1 MKGRPYYLKAFAIA
15 IFIVS
20 AGFYQKVFAQDKF
33 DIMPVRYI
41 AVKGDA
47 AKFRALNWMDD
58 GYTGGIRDMMM
69 DRKINKDTRVSFE
82 GHAIPGDNDLLGDLK
97 IVKDNFGYLKLNYS
111 NFRKWYDVYGGFYPG
126 ITTSNSTT
134 NPIWRLN
141 ADPKLD
147 IGNFNLEA
155 GRDTEDTGVSIGY
168 QRQTKEGI
176 KSMQSWG
183 NGNTSSLV
191 RMIVPSWNEIS
202 ETTDAVTLKGN
213 TKVGGFNVEGKQRY
227 EFFQNRSFREDSNPG
242 AGTGSTAAVFYH
254 DEHEPQAKLLTSSL
268 KADKWIIDDKT
279 YVAAAY
285 QFVHQRNTSQETVGA
300 FNSVRALVSS
310 TKNRVEVSNN
320 LYDANTWVQQLVT
333 NVTSN
338 FNITAKFKEQIA
350 AHHGVTHSNPYLGG
364 DTVDLDTK
372 DKTITTGESVSL
384 RYNGIPKTS
393 LYSDLDL
400 QQNRYSFSRQVGG
413 TSTYY
418 TPGIDNNPNLTA
430 DAGIRYVPNGK
441 VNMTSQAKRESR
453 HNTFDYYSN
462 SDVAIAISRMQT
474 DSNEL
479 DNRVTWKPLKWFE
492 NSFRLRLIDTI
503 YHIQTTP
510 QYTSGNTDWEKSQS
524 NQRVYTYNMVV
535 HPVEQFM
542 CDLGYSL
549 DNFKVSTPASQHNVG
564 TGTTNEGVPV
574 FTANIYTWLF
584 TTSFIPRENLSLYST
599 FEYSRAKNY
608 NGNADSTA
616 ATSAMTFGVDNERH
630 DVQVGLKWTPKKDL
644 SIEPHYAYYSYRS
657 NQSVDYGNYSAHLFM
672 LEAKYNW

>member
-1 MKGRPYYLKAFAIA
+1 MKGRPYYLKVLAIA
-15 IFIVS
+15 VFIVS

-58 GYTGGIRDMMM
+58 GYTGGIRDMMI
-69 DRKINKDTRVSFE
+69 DRKINKDTSVSFE

-134 NPIWRLN
+134 SPIWRLN

-155 GRDTEDTGVSIGY
+155 GRGTEDTGVSIGY

-191 RMIVPSWNEIS
+191 RLIVPSWNEIS

-213 TKVGGFNVEGKQRY
+213 TKVGGFNVEGQQRY

-242 AGTGSTAAVFYH
+242 AGTGSTTAVFYH

-285 QFVHQRNTSQETVGA
+285 QFVHQRNTSQETVGV
-300 FNSVRALVSS
+300 FNSVGALVSN
-310 TKNRVEVSNN
+310 TKNRVEISNN
-320 LYDANTWVQQLVT
+320 LYDVNTWVQQLLT

-338 FNITAKFKEQIA
+338 FNITAKLKEQIA
-350 AHHGVTHSNPYLGG
+350 AHHGATHSDPYLGG
-364 DTVDLDTK
+364 DTVNLDTK

-393 LYSDLDL
+393 LYSDFDL

-453 HNTFDYYSN
+453 NNTFDYYSN

-535 HPVEQFM
+535 HPVDPFM
-542 CDLGYSL
+542 FDLGYSL

-584 TTSFIPRENLSLYST
+584 TASFIPKEDLSLYST
-599 FEYSRAKNY
+599 LEYSRAKDF
-608 NGNADSTA
+608 NGYSNSTA
-616 ATSAMTFGVDNERH
+616 ATSAMTFGVDNERY

-644 SIEPHYAYYSYRS
+644 SIEPHYAYYSYRA